1 MSLKENLEKLKSEGL
16 KDIADSKEQHVLNDI
31 RVKLLGKKGP
41 ITDTLRG
48 MKDLPAEER
57 PKIGSFANKIKEE
70 LAQAIADKQEEINK
84 AIINEKL
91 KKETIDVTLPSRKSN
106 KIGTQ
111 HILNQIIDDI
121 EELFIG
127 LGYQVISG
135 PEVEED
141 KYNFE
146 KMNIPKNHPARDMQ
160 DTFYINDELLMRTH
174 TSPQQARTM
183 EKHDFSKGALK
194 MISPGKVYRRDTDDA
209 THSHQFNQI
218 EGLVVDKNVTMAD
231 LKGTLEVLVRHVFG
245 EERKIRFRPS
255 YFPFT
260 EPSVE
265 VDITCFACG
274 GSGCRICK
282 FTGWIEVLGA
292 GLVHPNVLKNSGIDP
307 DIYSGFA
314 FGVGPDRFAML
325 KYGVEDIR
333 NFYSNDVRFI
343 EQFKGEEA

>member
-1 MSLKENLEKLKSEGL
+1 MSLKENLEQLKEDGL
-16 KDIADSKEQHVLNDI
+16 KDITNSSELKRLNDI

-41 ITDTLRG
+41 ITDALRS

-70 LAQAIADKQEEINK
+70 LTVAISEKQAELQQAVID
-84 AIINEKL
+84 EKL
-91 KKETIDVTLPSRKSN
+91 KKETIDVSLPSRKAHR
-106 KIGTQ
+106 IGTQ
-111 HILNQIIDDI
+111 HILNQIIEDV

-127 LGYQVISG
+127 LGYQVIPG
-135 PEVEED
+135 MEVEED

-146 KMNIPKNHPARDMQ
+146 RMNIPKNHPARDMQ
-160 DTFYINDELLMRTH
+160 DTFYIDSELLLRTH

-209 THSHQFNQI
+209 THSHQFHQI
-218 EGLVVDKNVTMAD
+218 EGLVIDKNITMAD
-231 LKGTLEVLVRHVFG
+231 LKGTLEVLVRHIFG
-245 EERKIRFRPS
+245 EDRTIRFRPS

-265 VDITCFACG
+265 VDISCFACG
-274 GSGCRICK
+274 GEGCRICK
-282 FTGWIEVLGA
+282 YTGWIEVLGA
-292 GLVHPNVLKNSGIDP
+292 GLVHPNVLRNSGVDP
-307 DIYSGFA
+307 DVYSGFA

-333 NFYSNDVRFI
+333 DFYQNDVRFLK
-343 EQFKGEEA
+343 QFKGEEA